1 MNGQA
6 CVGGRV
12 THAALL
18 ACAMVLLLGGCGW
31 TPRDEFLRDR
41 SVTVSSAP
49 GDGSTITSGW
59 RDSHGRYAQSPEVAA
74 RFESR

>member
-1 MNGQA
+1 MNGQE

-12 THAALL
+12 ARAALL
-18 ACAMVLLLGGCGW
+18 ACALVLLGGCGW
-31 TPRDEFLRDR
+31 TPRDEFLQDR

-59 RDSHGRYAQSPEVAA
+59 RDSHGWYTPEVAA